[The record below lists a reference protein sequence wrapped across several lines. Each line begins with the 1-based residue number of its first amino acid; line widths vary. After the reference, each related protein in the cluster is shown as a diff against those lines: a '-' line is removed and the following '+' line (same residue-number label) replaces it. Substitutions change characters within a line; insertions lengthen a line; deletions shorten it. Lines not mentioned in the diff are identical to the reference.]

1 MEETR
6 YILSWNDI
14 SEWTIIIEFEFL
26 LSLWFSSCCSCCW
39 KLQHQHYIHST
50 SYILCWSLNILPVIS
65 ASKIANTEV
74 PALSNARSETSVR
87 VACCC
92 AAVVLLCCCA
102 AVAPHQLLPVK
113 LLPSVRAEL
122 RWVGEA
128 DKYKYIVGRVFVC
141 CLSFLNRLTHPAHV
155 VISTQKCGGM
165 SLAAVM
171 CSIYNIYTIYTIFRT
186 PCLWWQVY
194 NSIGCQGTFIGG

>member
-1 MEETR
+1 M
-6 YILSWNDI
+6 
-14 SEWTIIIEFEFL
+14 IEFEFL

-92 AAVVLLCCCA
+92 AAVVLLCCCGTAPTA
-102 AVAPHQLLPVK
+102 ASKIVAFCP
-113 LLPSVRAEL
+113 RWAE
-122 RWVGEA
+122 VGEA

-141 CLSFLNRLTHPAHV
+141 CLSFLDTLTHPSHV

-171 CSIYNIYTIYTIFRT
+171 CSIYNIYNIYTIYRT

>member
-1 MEETR
+1 MMGRGGEI
-6 YILSWNDI
+6 ILDTNGITQVGAYQHQPHYRSYLRQADRKFDIGWRKLDIFSLEI
-14 SEWTIIIEFEFL
+14 SEWTIMIEFEFL

-92 AAVVLLCCCA
+92 AAVVLLCCCGTAPTA
-102 AVAPHQLLPVK
+102 ASKIVAFCP
-113 LLPSVRAEL
+113 RWAE
-122 RWVGEA
+122 VGEA
-128 DKYKYIVGRVFVC
+128 DKYKYCRTSL
-141 CLSFLNRLTHPAHV
+141 CL
-155 VISTQKCGGM
+155 
-165 SLAAVM
+165 
-171 CSIYNIYTIYTIFRT
+171 
-186 PCLWWQVY
+186 
-194 NSIGCQGTFIGG
+194 